1 LVNRQVELRGPSVVL
16 LGSIDVRASRCARM
30 SLSRQSITVRT
41 QAIAE
46 LRVTT
51 VASGSTGSLAVAPNA
66 SSAVAKLSMAC
77 RSAGIKRFQTDDLVR
92 AGTVGLDGARRQSPY
107 FARGFVLVKQL
118 HTSILLRKICSV
130 NSRSRI
136 LRNPLQKRECG
147 D

>member
-1 LVNRQVELRGPSVVL
+1 LDSPVNSQRDICPDSHLREDVTKDVEK
-16 LGSIDVRASRCARM
+16 
-30 SLSRQSITVRT
+30 TV
-41 QAIAE
+41 
-46 LRVTT
+46 
-51 VASGSTGSLAVAPNA
+51 P
-66 SSAVAKLSMAC
+66 
-77 RSAGIKRFQTDDLVR
+77 
-92 AGTVGLDGARRQSPY
+92 GTVGLDGARRQSPY